1 MPIWI
6 IFSGMG
12 VFLVF
17 IVMISIIATTMSG
30 QYQKPN
36 YTSFK
41 SQESQLQTQNQRSNP
56 YIIQKSIEKQPEE
69 IFYQEVKREIPV
81 MSDINYCRFCG
92 GKVDRNAV
100 FCHQCGINLSS

>member
-81 MSDINYCRFCG
+81 VSNSNYCRFCG
-92 GKVDRNAV
+92 AKVDRNAV